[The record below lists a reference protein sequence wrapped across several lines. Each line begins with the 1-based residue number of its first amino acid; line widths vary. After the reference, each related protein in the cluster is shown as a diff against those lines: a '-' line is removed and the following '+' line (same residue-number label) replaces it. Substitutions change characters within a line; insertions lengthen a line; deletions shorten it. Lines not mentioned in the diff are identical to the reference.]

1 MSDERILIIDD
12 SIAIA
17 SLLVNEILPLGG
29 YSATAALS
37 GEEGLEI
44 ARQVKPDLILCDL
57 EMPDINGLDVLR
69 ELQRTGLDIPAIM
82 MTAFG
87 SEAIAAQ
94 ALRIGVKDYII
105 KPFTT
110 EEILASVERALA
122 ESRLR
127 QQLET
132 ATEGLERYQQALL
145 IVHAISKAAGTGLEP
160 DELVSR
166 ILLATVHG
174 GKAQGGFISRLDS
187 QTGKLEVL
195 AVANLANFEGKLI
208 EIRSDKAMAEAI
220 DTAQVVERNSQ
231 VGRWFYIP
239 LVRQQATIGLMSI
252 VSRHEARPR
261 SMEYLFSAL
270 ASFAAMA
277 IENVQL
283 RSELAI
289 AMLQREPES

>member
-1 MSDERILIIDD
+1 MSEERILVIDD

-44 ARQVKPDLILCDL
+44 ARQVRPDLILCDL

-69 ELQRTGLDIPAIM
+69 ELQRAGLDIPAIM

-110 EEILASVERALA
+110 EEILASIERALA
-122 ESRLR
+122 EMRLR
-127 QQLET
+127 KKLES
-132 ATEGLERYQQALL
+132 ATEGLEQYQQALL
-145 IVHAISKAAGTGLEP
+145 MVHAISKAAGTGLEP
-160 DELVSR
+160 DELLSR
-166 ILLATVHG
+166 IMLAAVHG
-174 GKAQGGFISRLDS
+174 GKAQGGFIGKLDS

-195 AVANLANFEGKLI
+195 AAANLPTSEGKLI
-208 EIRSDKAMAEAI
+208 DIESDKAMAEAV
-220 DTAQVVERNSQ
+220 DTAQVVKRNSQ
-231 VGRWFYIP
+231 LGRWSYIP

-252 VSRHEARPR
+252 VSKHEACPR

-270 ASFAAMA
+270 ASFAAIA

-283 RSELAI
+283 RSDLAI
-289 AMLQREPES
+289 AMLQGKPES

>member
-110 EEILASVERALA
+110 DEILASVERALA

-127 QQLET
+127 QQLES

-166 ILLATVHG
+166 ILLAAVHG
-174 GKAQGGFISRLDS
+174 GKAQGGFISKLDS
-187 QTGKLEVL
+187 QTGQLEVL

-252 VSRHEARPR
+252 VSKHEARPR
-261 SMEYLFSAL
+261 SMQYLFSAL

>member
-110 EEILASVERALA
+110 DEILASVERALA

-127 QQLET
+127 QQLES

-166 ILLATVHG
+166 ILLAAVHG
-174 GKAQGGFISRLDS
+174 GKAQGGFISKLDS
-187 QTGKLEVL
+187 QTGQLEVL

-208 EIRSDKAMAEAI
+208 EIRSDKAMASAI

-252 VSRHEARPR
+252 VSKHEARPR
-261 SMEYLFSAL
+261 SMQYLFSAL

>member
-1 MSDERILIIDD
+1 MSEERILIIDD

-69 ELQRTGLDIPAIM
+69 ELQRAGLDIPAIM

-122 ESRLR
+122 EKRLR
-127 QQLET
+127 KKLES

-145 IVHAISKAAGTGLEP
+145 IVHAISKAAGAGLEP
-160 DELVSR
+160 DELLSR
-166 ILLATVHG
+166 IILAAVHG
-174 GKAQGGFISRLDS
+174 GKAQGGFIGKLDS

-195 AVANLANFEGKLI
+195 TAANLPTSEGKLI
-208 EIRSDKAMAEAI
+208 DIQSDKAMASAI
-220 DTAQVVERNSQ
+220 DTAQLVERNSQ
-231 VGRWFYIP
+231 LGQWCYIP

-252 VSRHEARPR
+252 VRKNETRPR

-270 ASFAAMA
+270 ASFAAIA

-289 AMLQREPES
+289 AMLQELPES